1 MKHIIRLVTGLMFF
15 TFVGMIFFVAYM
27 LAKGLGL
34 PPAPT
39 ALGGILGVALCY
51 GVGDMIEDFR

>member
-1 MKHIIRLVTGLMFF
+1 MKHLIRLVTGFLFF
-15 TFVGMIFFVAYM
+15 TLAGSIFFVAYM

-39 ALGGILGVALCY
+39 ALGGIAGVMLSYVA
-51 GVGDMIEDFR
+51 GSIIEDFK